1 MATDTV
7 DLTQTPQVR
16 LGESEH
22 EDAEAVGL
30 VGDPRLV
37 RAFKELAETAG
48 FTPPDDL
55 VPYLRAIR
63 AVLER
68 VGSEHRRDVALLEA
82 LAPAEFP
89 PPARLLQVRRNAEAR
104 KRLIDEFGLYTSG
117 ELAELRQAQTANAS
131 VEPRRWLR
139 EGRIFEVPP
148 VAGGR
153 RYPGFQ
159 FDASGRPLPALRP
172 VLDALGDVLAGWELA
187 LWFTGPNASLDGA
200 RPVDRLTR
208 SASGVLQAAEH
219 ERDTA
224 LSW

>member
-7 DLTQTPQVR
+7 DLTHVPQIR
-16 LGESEH
+16 LGESEAD
-22 EDAEAVGL
+22 EAEAIGL

-37 RAFKELAETAG
+37 RAFKELAEAAG
-48 FTPPDDL
+48 FTPPGDL
-55 VPYLRAIR
+55 VPYLSAIR

-68 VGSEHRRDVALLEA
+68 VGGEHRRDVALLDA
-82 LAPAEFP
+82 LAPAEIP
-89 PPARLLQVRRNAEAR
+89 PPARLLQLRRNADAR
-104 KRLIDEFGLYTSG
+104 KRLIDEFGLYASG

-131 VEPRRWLR
+131 AEPRRWLK
-139 EGRIFEVPP
+139 EGRIFEVPA
-148 VAGGR
+148 VGGGR

-159 FDASGRPLPALRP
+159 FDVSGRPLPDLRP
-172 VLDALGDVLAGWELA
+172 VLEVLRDVLAGWELA
-187 LWFTGPNASLDGA
+187 LWFTGPNATLDGA

-208 SASGVLQAAEH
+208 SPSEVVDAAEH